1 MKGGGAVAFTREFL
15 EELKLRNNIEEVV
28 GRVVTLKRA
37 GSNLVGNCPFHS
49 ERTPSFTVF
58 PATSSYYCFGCG
70 AGGDVVTFVMQ
81 TENIEYREAI
91 ELLAKRVG
99 IKVEENYDNR
109 RSEQPAV
116 KRERLLEL
124 NKEAARFFYRALLSP
139 QGANARAYLEKRAFN
154 STTVKRFGIGFAP
167 DSGFNQA
174 PLCEHLVSK
183 GFTPLEIRTAFLGGE
198 NKSGRLY
205 DMFRNRL
212 MFPVF
217 DVNGEVVAFSG
228 RRLNEEDERKYIN
241 TSDTPVFKKSRILFG
256 LNIAKNSESGTLI
269 LCEGAPDAIAMHQ
282 SGFDNAVA
290 TLGTAIT
297 PDHARIIARYC
308 RTVYLA
314 YDIDKAGRKATLK
327 GIDLLNQVG
336 VDTKIINLGTE
347 TKDPDEF
354 IKKFGANAFRAKLT
368 GSSGQIDYR
377 IEEIISRFDITVAEE
392 KLRAVAEVTSF
403 ISGLSS
409 RPEREVYAARAA
421 EKLGLTAESLRTEVE
436 RKYKQTDNKA
446 KKEQGKSALREQ
458 SGFGGGANSDKL
470 RFSSEAA
477 HEEAILG
484 LLLIRS
490 DFGPEAVKR
499 LTEDDFATSLNKK
512 IFALFREDF
521 AEGKEILLSKD
532 GILTARE
539 IGALENCRASR
550 LELGDITLTA
560 LNSHISALKELR
572 ERNEYD
578 KKIEEDPLNAL
589 NEYLTKIK
597 NKKSN
602 KQEDNNG

>member
-1 MKGGGAVAFTREFL
+1 MAFTREFL
-15 EELKLRNNIEEVV
+15 EELKLRNNIEEVI

-58 PATSSYYCFGCG
+58 PSTSSYYCFGCG

-91 ELLAKRVG
+91 EFLAKRAG
-99 IKVEENYDNR
+99 IKVEENYESR
-109 RSEQPAV
+109 KPHEPTV
-116 KRERLLEL
+116 KRDRLLEL
-124 NKEAARFFYRALLSP
+124 NREAARFFYKSLLAP
-139 QGANARAYLEKRAFN
+139 EGADARAYLDKRGFN

-167 DSGFNQA
+167 DAPFGRA
-174 PLCEHLVSK
+174 PLCDHLISK
-183 GFTPLEIRTAFLGGE
+183 GFNALEIRTAFLGGE
-198 NKSGRLY
+198 SKKSGKLY

-228 RRLNEEDERKYIN
+228 RRLNENDERKYVN
-241 TSDTPVFKKSRILFG
+241 TSDTPVFKKSRVLFA
-256 LNIAKNSESGTLI
+256 LNFAKNSESGTLI

-282 SGFDNAVA
+282 AGFDNAIA

-297 PDHARIIARYC
+297 PEHARIIARYC

-327 GIDLLNQVG
+327 GIELLNQVG
-336 VDTKIINLGTE
+336 VDTKILNLGTE
-347 TKDPDEF
+347 AKDPDEY
-354 IKKFGANAFRAKLT
+354 IKRFGADSFRAKLT

-377 IEEIISRFDITVAEE
+377 IEEIISRYDVTVAED
-392 KLRAVAEVTSF
+392 KLRAVEEITKF
-403 ISGLSS
+403 IATFAS
-409 RPEREVYAARAA
+409 RPEREVYSARAA
-421 EKLGLTAESLRTEVE
+421 EKLGLTAESIRTEVE
-436 RKYKQTDNKA
+436 RKA
-446 KKEQGKSALREQ
+446 KKQDARVKKEIVNNALREQ
-458 SGFGGGANSDKL
+458 SGFGGSANSDKL
-470 RFSSEAA
+470 RFSSEAS
-477 HEEAILG
+477 HEESILG

-499 LTEDDFATSLNKK
+499 LDENDFATSLNKK
-512 IFALFREDF
+512 IFSLFRDDF
-521 AEGKEILLSKD
+521 SEGREIVLSKD
-532 GILTARE
+532 GVLTAKE

-560 LNSHISALKELR
+560 LNSHITALKELR

-578 KKIEEDPLNAL
+578 KKIEADPLNAL
-589 NEYLTKIK
+589 NEYLAKIK

-602 KQEDNNG
+602 IQEENNG

>member
-1 MKGGGAVAFTREFL
+1 MAFTREFL
-15 EELKLRNNIEEVV
+15 EELKLRNNIEDVI

-81 TENIEYREAI
+81 TENVEYREAI
-91 ELLAKRVG
+91 EFLAKRAG
-99 IKVEENYDNR
+99 IKVEENYEAR
-109 RSEQPAV
+109 KEQGPTV
-116 KRERLLEL
+116 KRDRLLEL
-124 NKEAARFFYRALLSP
+124 NKEAARFFYKSLLSP
-139 QGANARAYLEKRAFN
+139 SGANARAYLETRQFT
-154 STTVKRFGIGFAP
+154 STTIKRFGIGYAP
-167 DSGFNQA
+167 DAPYGKA
-174 PLCEHLVSK
+174 PLCEHLMSL

-198 NKSGRLY
+198 SKKNGKMY

-256 LNIAKNSESGTLI
+256 LNIAKNTESGTLI

-282 SGFDNAVA
+282 AGFDNAIA

-297 PDHARIIARYC
+297 SEHARIIARYC

-336 VDTKIINLGTE
+336 VDTKIINLGNE
-347 TKDPDEF
+347 AKDPDEY
-354 IKKFGANAFRAKLT
+354 IKKFGANSFRAKLT

-377 IEEIISRFDITVAEE
+377 IDEIISRFDITVAEE
-392 KLRAVAEVTSF
+392 KLRAVDEVTSF
-403 ISGLSS
+403 ISTFAS
-409 RPEREVYAARAA
+409 RPEREVYASRAA
-421 EKLGLTAESLRTEVE
+421 EKLGLTFNSLHDEVE
-436 RKYKQTDNKA
+436 RKAKRQESKA
-446 KKEQGKSALREQ
+446 KKTVVNNALREQ
-458 SGFGGGANSDKL
+458 SGFGGSANTDKL
-470 RFSSEAA
+470 RFSSEAS

-490 DFGPEAVKR
+490 DFGPEVVER

-512 IFALFREDF
+512 IFMLFHDEFVEGREVV
-521 AEGKEILLSKD
+521 LSKD
-532 GILTARE
+532 GVLTPKE

-550 LELGDITLTA
+550 LALGDITLTA
-560 LNSHISALKELR
+560 LNSHIDALKSLR
-572 ERNEYD
+572 ERNEYE
-578 KKIEEDPLNAL
+578 KKIEQDPANAL
-589 NEYLTKIK
+589 NEYLNKIK
-597 NKKSN
+597 NKKS
-602 KQEDNNG
+602 KTQEDNNG

>member
-1 MKGGGAVAFTREFL
+1 MAFTREFL

-99 IKVEENYDNR
+99 IKVEENYENR

-116 KRERLLEL
+116 KRDRLLEL

-154 STTVKRFGIGFAP
+154 STTVKRFGIGYAP
-167 DSGFNQA
+167 NSGYNQA
-174 PLCEHLVSK
+174 PLCEHLVAK
-183 GFTPLEIRTAFLGGE
+183 GFTPLEIKTAFLGGE
-198 NKSGRLY
+198 NKNGRLY

-256 LNIAKNSESGTLI
+256 LNIAKNTESGTLI

-282 SGFDNAVA
+282 AGFDNAIA

-347 TKDPDEF
+347 AKDPDEF
-354 IKKFGANAFRAKLT
+354 IKKFGTNAFKAKLT

-377 IEEIISRFDITVAEE
+377 IEEIISRFDISVAEE
-392 KLRAVAEVTSF
+392 KLRAVAEITSF
-403 ISGLSS
+403 IAELAS
-409 RPEREVYAARAA
+409 RPEREVYASRAA

-436 RKYKQTDNKA
+436 SKYKRRDNKA
-446 KKEQGKSALREQ
+446 KKEQVRNALREQ

-484 LLLIRS
+484 LLLIRN
-490 DFGPEAVKR
+490 DFGPEAVKS
-499 LTEDDFATSLNKK
+499 LSEEDFATALNKK
-512 IFALFREDF
+512 IFSLFKEDF
-521 AEGKEILLSKD
+521 AEGREIVLSKD
-532 GILTARE
+532 GVLTARE

-550 LELGDITLTA
+550 LELGDITQTA
-560 LNSHISALKELR
+560 LTSHIAALKELR

-589 NEYLTKIK
+589 NEYLSKIK

>member
-1 MKGGGAVAFTREFL
+1 MAFTREFL
-15 EELKLRNNIEEVV
+15 EELKLRNNIEEVI

-81 TENIEYREAI
+81 TENIEYPEAI
-91 ELLAKRVG
+91 EFLAKRVG
-99 IKVEENYDNR
+99 IKVEENYENR
-109 RSEQPAV
+109 KSSEPTV
-116 KRERLLEL
+116 KRDRLLEL
-124 NKEAARFFYRALLSP
+124 NREAARFFYKSILAP
-139 QGANARAYLEKRAFN
+139 EGAIARAYLEKRGFN
-154 STTVKRFGIGFAP
+154 STTVKRFGIGYAP
-167 DSGFNQA
+167 NSPYGKA
-174 PLCEHLVSK
+174 ALSEHLMSK
-183 GFTPLEIRTAFLGGE
+183 GFTPFEIQTAFLGGTSK
-198 NKSGRLY
+198 KSGKLY

-241 TSDTPVFKKSRILFG
+241 TSDTPVFKKSRVLFG
-256 LNIAKNSESGTLI
+256 LNFAKNSESGTLI
-269 LCEGAPDAIAMHQ
+269 LCEGSPDAIAMHQ
-282 SGFDNAVA
+282 AGFDNAIA

-297 PDHARIIARYC
+297 PEHARIIARYC

-327 GIDLLNQVG
+327 GIELLNQVG

-347 TKDPDEF
+347 AKDPDEF
-354 IKKFGANAFRAKLT
+354 IKKFGADAFKAKLN

-377 IEEIISRFDITVAEE
+377 IEEIISRFDISIAEE
-392 KLRAVAEVTSF
+392 KLRAVEEITKF
-403 ISGLSS
+403 IATFAS
-409 RPEREVYAARAA
+409 RPEREVYATRAA
-421 EKLGLTAESLRTEVE
+421 EKLKLTPESIRTEVE
-436 RKYKQTDNKA
+436 RKAKRQDSKIKKA
-446 KKEQGKSALREQ
+446 IVNDALREQ
-458 SGFGGGANSDKL
+458 SGFGGSANTDKL
-470 RFSSEAA
+470 RFSSEAS

-490 DFGPEAVKR
+490 DFGKEAVKS
-499 LTEDDFATSLNKK
+499 LTEDDFATALNKK
-512 IFALFREDF
+512 IFALFKDDF
-521 AEGKEILLSKD
+521 AEGREIVLSKD
-532 GILTARE
+532 GALTARE

-550 LELGDITLTA
+550 LALGDITLNA
-560 LNSHISALKELR
+560 LNSHISALKSLR
-572 ERNEYD
+572 ERSEYD
-578 KKIEEDPLNAL
+578 KKIEADPASAL
-589 NEYLTKIK
+589 SEYLNKVK

-602 KQEDNNG
+602 VQEDNNG

>member
-1 MKGGGAVAFTREFL
+1 MAFTREFL

-99 IKVEENYDNR
+99 IKVEENYENR

-116 KRERLLEL
+116 KRDRLLEL

-154 STTVKRFGIGFAP
+154 STTVKRFGIGYAP
-167 DSGFNQA
+167 NSGYNQA
-174 PLCEHLVSK
+174 PLCEHLVAK
-183 GFTPLEIRTAFLGGE
+183 GFTPLEIKTAFLGGE
-198 NKSGRLY
+198 NKNGRLY

-256 LNIAKNSESGTLI
+256 LNIAKNTESGTLI

-282 SGFDNAVA
+282 AGFDNAIA

-347 TKDPDEF
+347 AKDPDEF
-354 IKKFGANAFRAKLT
+354 IKKFGTNAFKAKLT

-377 IEEIISRFDITVAEE
+377 IEEIISRFDISVAEE
-392 KLRAVAEVTSF
+392 KLRAVAEITSF
-403 ISGLSS
+403 IAELAS
-409 RPEREVYAARAA
+409 RPEREVYASRAA

-436 RKYKQTDNKA
+436 SKYKRRDNKA
-446 KKEQGKSALREQ
+446 KKEQVRNALREQ

-490 DFGPEAVKR
+490 DFGPEAVNS
-499 LTEDDFATSLNKK
+499 LSEEDFATALNKK
-512 IFALFREDF
+512 IFSLFKEDF
-521 AEGKEILLSKD
+521 AEGREIVLSKD
-532 GILTARE
+532 GVLTARE

-550 LELGDITLTA
+550 LELGDITQTA
-560 LNSHISALKELR
+560 LTSHIAALKELR

-589 NEYLTKIK
+589 NEYLSKIK

>member
-1 MKGGGAVAFTREFL
+1 MAFTREFL
-15 EELKLRNNIEEVV
+15 EELKLRNNIEEVI

-58 PATSSYYCFGCG
+58 PSTSSYYCFGCG

-91 ELLAKRVG
+91 EFLAKRAG
-99 IKVEENYDNR
+99 IKVEENYESR
-109 RSEQPAV
+109 KPHEPTV
-116 KRERLLEL
+116 KRDRLLEL
-124 NKEAARFFYRALLSP
+124 NREAARFFYKSLLAP
-139 QGANARAYLEKRAFN
+139 EGADARAYLDKRGFN

-167 DSGFNQA
+167 DAPFGRA
-174 PLCEHLVSK
+174 PLCDYLVSK
-183 GFTPLEIRTAFLGGE
+183 GFNALEIRTAFLGGE
-198 NKSGRLY
+198 SKKNGKLY

-217 DVNGEVVAFSG
+217 DVDGEVVAFSG
-228 RRLNEEDERKYIN
+228 RRLNENDERKYVN
-241 TSDTPVFKKSRILFG
+241 TSDTPVFKKSRVLFA
-256 LNIAKNSESGTLI
+256 LNFAKNSESGTLI

-282 SGFDNAVA
+282 AGFDNAIA

-297 PDHARIIARYC
+297 PEHARIIARYC

-327 GIDLLNQVG
+327 GIELLNQVG
-336 VDTKIINLGTE
+336 VDTKILNLGTE
-347 TKDPDEF
+347 AKDPDEY
-354 IKKFGANAFRAKLT
+354 IKRFGADSFRAKLT

-377 IEEIISRFDITVAEE
+377 IDEIISRYDVTVAED
-392 KLRAVAEVTSF
+392 KLRAVEEITKF
-403 ISGLSS
+403 IATFAS

-421 EKLGLTAESLRTEVE
+421 EKLKLTAESIRTEVE
-436 RKYKQTDNKA
+436 RKAKRQDA
-446 KKEQGKSALREQ
+446 RIKKEIVNNALREQ
-458 SGFGGGANSDKL
+458 SGFGGSANSDKL
-470 RFSSEAA
+470 RFSSEAS
-477 HEEAILG
+477 HEESILG

-499 LTEDDFATSLNKK
+499 LDENDFATALNKK
-512 IFALFREDF
+512 IFSLFREDF
-521 AEGKEILLSKD
+521 SEGREIVLSKD
-532 GILTARE
+532 GVLTAKE

-560 LNSHISALKELR
+560 LNSHITALKELR

-578 KKIEEDPLNAL
+578 KKIEADPLNAL
-589 NEYLTKIK
+589 NEYLAKIK

-602 KQEDNNG
+602 IQEENNG

>member
-99 IKVEENYDNR
+99 IRVEENYDNR

-167 DSGFNQA
+167 NSGFNQA

-282 SGFDNAVA
+282 AGFDNAVA

-490 DFGPEAVKR
+490 DFGPEAVSR
-499 LTEDDFATSLNKK
+499 LTEDDFATALNKK
-512 IFALFREDF
+512 IFTLFRDDF
-521 AEGKEILLSKD
+521 ANGNEILLSKD
-532 GILTARE
+532 GVLTARE
-539 IGALENCRASR
+539 IGALESCRASR
-550 LELGDITLTA
+550 LALGDITLTA
-560 LNSHISALKELR
+560 LLSHISALKELR

-578 KKIEEDPLNAL
+578 KKIESDPLNAL
-589 NEYLTKIK
+589 NEYLTRIK
-597 NKKSN
+597 SKKSN

>member
-1 MKGGGAVAFTREFL
+1 MAFTREFL

-99 IKVEENYDNR
+99 IKVEENYENR

-116 KRERLLEL
+116 KRDRLLEL

-154 STTVKRFGIGFAP
+154 STTVKRFGIGYAP
-167 DSGFNQA
+167 NSGYNQA
-174 PLCEHLVSK
+174 PLCEHLVAK
-183 GFTPLEIRTAFLGGE
+183 GFTPLEIKTAFLGGE
-198 NKSGRLY
+198 NKNGRLY

-256 LNIAKNSESGTLI
+256 LNIAKNTESGTLI

-282 SGFDNAVA
+282 AGFDNAIA

-347 TKDPDEF
+347 AKDPDEF
-354 IKKFGANAFRAKLT
+354 IKKFGTNAFKAKLT

-377 IEEIISRFDITVAEE
+377 IEEIISRFDISVAEE
-392 KLRAVAEVTSF
+392 KLRAVAEITSF
-403 ISGLSS
+403 IAELAS
-409 RPEREVYAARAA
+409 RPEREVYASRAA

-436 RKYKQTDNKA
+436 SKYKRRDNKA
-446 KKEQGKSALREQ
+446 KKEQVRNALREQ

-490 DFGPEAVKR
+490 DFGPEAVKS
-499 LTEDDFATSLNKK
+499 LSEEDFATALNKK
-512 IFALFREDF
+512 IFSLFKEDF
-521 AEGKEILLSKD
+521 AEGREIVLSKD
-532 GILTARE
+532 GVLTARE

-550 LELGDITLTA
+550 LELGDITQTA
-560 LNSHISALKELR
+560 LTSHIAALKELR

-589 NEYLTKIK
+589 NEYLSKIK

>member
-1 MKGGGAVAFTREFL
+1 MAFTREFL

-282 SGFDNAVA
+282 AGFDNAVA

-490 DFGPEAVKR
+490 DFGPEAVKH

-560 LNSHISALKELR
+560 LNSHINALKELR

>member
-1 MKGGGAVAFTREFL
+1 MAFTREFL
-15 EELKLRNNIEEVV
+15 EELKLRNNLEEVV
-28 GRVVTLKRA
+28 GRIVNLKRA

-91 ELLAKRVG
+91 EFLAKRAG
-99 IKVEENYDNR
+99 IKVEKNYENR
-109 RSEQPAV
+109 KLPEQTV
-116 KRERLLEL
+116 KRDRLLEM
-124 NKEAARFFYRALLSP
+124 NREAARFFYKALLAP
-139 QGANARAYLEKRAFN
+139 EGAGARAYLEKRQFN
-154 STTVKRFGIGFAP
+154 SATVKRFGIGFAP
-167 DSGFNQA
+167 SAPYGKA
-174 PLCEHLVSK
+174 PLCDHLLSK
-183 GFTPLEIRTAFLGGE
+183 GFTPLEIKAGFLGGE
-198 NKSGRLY
+198 SKKNEGKNSGRMY

-241 TSDTPVFKKSRILFG
+241 TSDTLVFKKSRVLFG
-256 LNIAKNSESGTLI
+256 LNFAKNTQSGTLI
-269 LCEGAPDAIAMHQ
+269 LCEGSPDAIAMHQ
-282 SGFDNAVA
+282 AGFDNAIA

-297 PDHARIIARYC
+297 PEHARIIARYC

-347 TKDPDEF
+347 VKDPDEF
-354 IKKFGANAFRAKLT
+354 IKKFGADAFRSKLT

-377 IEEIISRFDITVAEE
+377 IDEIISRFDITVAEE
-392 KLRAVAEVTSF
+392 KLRAADELTSF
-403 ISGLSS
+403 ISGFAS
-409 RPEREVYAARAA
+409 RPEREVYASRAA
-421 EKLGLTAESLRTEVE
+421 EKLSLTAESLRTEVE
-436 RKYKQTDNKA
+436 RKAKRNDVKA
-446 KKEQGKSALREQ
+446 KRAVVNNALREQ
-458 SGFGGGANSDKL
+458 SGFGGSANGDKL

-490 DFGPEAVKR
+490 DFGKEAVKR
-499 LTEDDFATSLNKK
+499 LTENDFATALNKK
-512 IFALFREDF
+512 IFKLFCDDF
-521 AEGKEILLSKD
+521 AEGREIVLSKD
-532 GILTARE
+532 GVLSARE

-550 LELGDITLTA
+550 LALGDITLTA
-560 LNSHISALKELR
+560 LNSHISALKALR

-578 KKIEEDPLNAL
+578 KKIEEDPAAAL
-589 NEYLTKIK
+589 REYLNIKK

-602 KQEDNNG
+602 TQEDNNG

>member
-1 MKGGGAVAFTREFL
+1 MAFTREFL
-15 EELKLRNNIEEVV
+15 EELKLRNNIEEVI

-81 TENIEYREAI
+81 TENIEYPEAI
-91 ELLAKRVG
+91 EFLAKRAG
-99 IKVEENYDNR
+99 IKVEETYDNR
-109 RSEQPAV
+109 KVQEPTV
-116 KRERLLEL
+116 KRDRMLEL
-124 NKEAARFFYRALLSP
+124 NKEAARFFYKSLISP
-139 QGANARAYLEKRAFN
+139 SGANARAYLEKRQFS
-154 STTVKRFGIGFAP
+154 STTVKRFGIGYAP
-167 DSGFNQA
+167 DAPFGKA
-174 PLCEHLVSK
+174 PLCEHLMSL
-183 GFTPLEIRTAFLGGE
+183 GYTPFEIRSAFLGGE
-198 NKSGRLY
+198 SKKNGRMY

-256 LNIAKNSESGTLI
+256 LNIAKNTESGTLI

-282 SGFDNAVA
+282 AGFDNAIA

-297 PDHARIIARYC
+297 PEHARIIARYC

-336 VDTKIINLGTE
+336 VDTKIINLGNE
-347 TKDPDEF
+347 AKDPDEY
-354 IKKFGANAFRAKLT
+354 IKKFGANSFRAKLT

-377 IEEIISRFDITVAEE
+377 IGEIISRFDITVAEE
-392 KLRAVAEVTSF
+392 KLRAVDEVTTF
-403 ISGLSS
+403 IATLAS
-409 RPEREVYAARAA
+409 RPEREVYASRAA
-421 EKLGLTAESLRTEVE
+421 EKLGLTFQSLHAEVE
-436 RKYKQTDNKA
+436 RKAKRQDAKA
-446 KKEQGKSALREQ
+446 KKTVVSNALREQ
-458 SGFGGGANSDKL
+458 SGFGGSANVDKL
-470 RFSSEAA
+470 RFSSEAS
-477 HEEAILG
+477 HEESILG

-499 LTEDDFATSLNKK
+499 LNKDDFATALNKK
-512 IFALFREDF
+512 IFSLFYDEFSEGREVV
-521 AEGKEILLSKD
+521 LSKD
-532 GILTARE
+532 GVLTPKE

-550 LELGDITLTA
+550 LALGDITISA
-560 LNSHISALKELR
+560 LNSHIDALKSLR

-578 KKIEEDPLNAL
+578 KKIEQDPANAL
-589 NEYLTKIK
+589 NEYLNKIK
-597 NKKSN
+597 NKKS
-602 KQEDNNG
+602 KIQEDSNG

>member
-1 MKGGGAVAFTREFL
+1 MAFTREFL
-15 EELKLRNNIEEVV
+15 EELKARNNIEEVI
-28 GRVVTLKRA
+28 GRVVNLKRA

-91 ELLAKRVG
+91 EFLAKRAG
-99 IKVEENYDNR
+99 IKVEDNYENR
-109 RSEQPAV
+109 QSHEPTV
-116 KRERLLEL
+116 KRDRMYEL
-124 NKEAARFFYRALLSP
+124 NKEAARFFYKSLLSP
-139 QGANARAYLEKRAFN
+139 AGVVARQYLEKRQF
-154 STTVKRFGIGFAP
+154 SSVTVKRFGIGFAP
-167 DSGFNQA
+167 DAPFGKA
-174 PLCEHLVSK
+174 PLCEHLMSL
-183 GFTPLEIRTAFLGGE
+183 GFTPFEIRTAFLGGE
-198 NKSGRLY
+198 SQKNGRMY

-217 DVNGEVVAFSG
+217 DTNGEVVAFSG
-228 RRLNEEDERKYIN
+228 RRLNEQDERKYIN

-256 LNIAKNSESGTLI
+256 LNIAKNTGSGNLI

-282 SGFDNAVA
+282 AGFDNAIA

-297 PDHARIIARYC
+297 PEHARIIAKYC

-347 TKDPDEF
+347 AKDPDEY
-354 IKKFGANAFRAKLT
+354 IKKFGANSFKAKLT

-377 IEEIISRFDITVAEE
+377 IDEIISRFDVSVAED
-392 KLRAVAEVTSF
+392 KLRAVDEITSF
-403 ISGLSS
+403 IATLAS
-409 RPEREVYAARAA
+409 RPEREVYASRAA
-421 EKLGLTAESLRTEVE
+421 EKIGLTFQSLHDEVE
-436 RKYKQTDNKA
+436 RKAKRQDAKSKKA
-446 KKEQGKSALREQ
+446 VVNNALREQ
-458 SGFGGGANSDKL
+458 SGFGGSANSDKL
-470 RFSSEAA
+470 RFSSEAS
-477 HEEAILG
+477 HEESILG

-499 LTEDDFATSLNKK
+499 LNENDFATALNKK
-512 IFALFREDF
+512 IFALFYDDFKEGRE
-521 AEGKEILLSKD
+521 ITLSKD
-532 GILTARE
+532 GVLTPRE

-550 LELGDITLTA
+550 LALGDITIDA
-560 LNSHISALKELR
+560 LNSHIDALKTLR
-572 ERNEYD
+572 ERSEYD
-578 KKIEEDPLNAL
+578 RKIEEDPASAL
-589 NEYLTKIK
+589 NEYLNKIK
-597 NKKSN
+597 NKKS
-602 KQEDNNG
+602 KIQEEQNG

>member
-1 MKGGGAVAFTREFL
+1 MAFTREFL

-99 IKVEENYDNR
+99 IKVEENYENR

-116 KRERLLEL
+116 KRDRLLEL

-154 STTVKRFGIGFAP
+154 STTVKRFGIGYAP
-167 DSGFNQA
+167 NSGYNQA
-174 PLCEHLVSK
+174 PLCEHLVAK
-183 GFTPLEIRTAFLGGE
+183 GFTPLEIKTAFLGGE
-198 NKSGRLY
+198 NKNGRLY

-256 LNIAKNSESGTLI
+256 LNIAKNTESGTLI

-282 SGFDNAVA
+282 AGFDNAIA

-336 VDTKIINLGTE
+336 VDIKIINLGTE
-347 TKDPDEF
+347 AKDPDEF
-354 IKKFGANAFRAKLT
+354 IKKFGTNAFKAKLT

-377 IEEIISRFDITVAEE
+377 IEEIISRFDISVAEE
-392 KLRAVAEVTSF
+392 KLRAVAEITSF
-403 ISGLSS
+403 IAELAS
-409 RPEREVYAARAA
+409 RPEREVYASRAA

-436 RKYKQTDNKA
+436 SKYKRRDNKA
-446 KKEQGKSALREQ
+446 KKEQVRNALREQ

-490 DFGPEAVKR
+490 DFGPEAVKS
-499 LTEDDFATSLNKK
+499 LSEEDFATALNKK
-512 IFALFREDF
+512 IFSLFKEDF
-521 AEGKEILLSKD
+521 AEGREIVLSKD
-532 GILTARE
+532 GVLTARE

-550 LELGDITLTA
+550 LELGDITQTA
-560 LNSHISALKELR
+560 LTSHIAALKELR

-589 NEYLTKIK
+589 NEYLSKIK

>member
-1 MKGGGAVAFTREFL
+1 MAFTREFL
-15 EELKLRNNIEEVV
+15 EELKLRNNIEDVI
-28 GRVVTLKRA
+28 GRVVNLKRA

-81 TENIEYREAI
+81 TENIEYPEAI
-91 ELLAKRVG
+91 EFLAKRAG
-99 IKVEENYDNR
+99 IKVEENYESR
-109 RSEQPAV
+109 KTQEPTV
-116 KRERLLEL
+116 KRDRLFAL
-124 NKEAARFFYRALLSP
+124 NKEAARFFYKSLLSSS
-139 QGANARAYLEKRAFN
+139 GANARAYLEKRQFA
-154 STTVKRFGIGFAP
+154 STTVKRFGIGYAP
-167 DSGFNQA
+167 DAPYGKA
-174 PLCEHLVSK
+174 PLCDHLMSL
-183 GFTPLEIRTAFLGGE
+183 GYTPFEIRSAFLGGE
-198 NKSGRLY
+198 SKKNGRMY

-256 LNIAKNSESGTLI
+256 LNIAKNTESGTLI

-282 SGFDNAVA
+282 AGFDNAIA

-297 PDHARIIARYC
+297 SEHARIIARYC

-336 VDTKIINLGTE
+336 VDTKIINLGNE
-347 TKDPDEF
+347 AKDPDEY
-354 IKKFGANAFRAKLT
+354 IKKFGANSFRAKLT

-392 KLRAVAEVTSF
+392 KLRAVDEVTTF
-403 ISGLSS
+403 ISALAS
-409 RPEREVYAARAA
+409 RPEREVYASRAA
-421 EKLGLTAESLRTEVE
+421 EKLGLTFQSLHAEVE
-436 RKYKQTDNKA
+436 RKAKRQDTKA
-446 KKEQGKSALREQ
+446 KKAVVNNALREQ
-458 SGFGGGANSDKL
+458 SGFGGSANVDKL
-470 RFSSEAA
+470 RFSSEAS
-477 HEEAILG
+477 HEESILG

-499 LTEDDFATSLNKK
+499 ITEDDFATALNKK
-512 IFALFREDF
+512 IFKLFYDEF
-521 AEGKEILLSKD
+521 SNGQEVVLSKD
-532 GILTARE
+532 GVLTPKE

-550 LELGDITLTA
+550 LALGDITVNA
-560 LNSHISALKELR
+560 LNSHIDALKSLR

-578 KKIEEDPLNAL
+578 KKIEQDPANAL
-589 NEYLTKIK
+589 NEYLNKIK
-597 NKKSN
+597 NKKS
-602 KQEDNNG
+602 KIQEDSNG

>member
-1 MKGGGAVAFTREFL
+1 MAFTREFL
-15 EELKLRNNIEEVV
+15 EELKLRNNIEEVI

-81 TENIEYREAI
+81 TENIEYPEAI
-91 ELLAKRVG
+91 EFLAKRAG
-99 IKVEENYDNR
+99 IKVEENYEAR
-109 RSEQPAV
+109 KEQVPTV
-116 KRERLLEL
+116 KRDRMFEL
-124 NKEAARFFYRALLSP
+124 NKEAARFFYKSLLAPS
-139 QGANARAYLEKRAFN
+139 GANARAYLEQRQFT
-154 STTVKRFGIGFAP
+154 STTIKRFGIGYAP
-167 DSGFNQA
+167 DAPYGKA
-174 PLCEHLVSK
+174 PLCDHLMSL
-183 GFTPLEIRTAFLGGE
+183 GFTPFEISSAFLGGE
-198 NKSGRLY
+198 SKKNGRMY

-256 LNIAKNSESGTLI
+256 LNIAKNTDSGTLI

-282 SGFDNAVA
+282 AGFDNAIA

-297 PDHARIIARYC
+297 SEHARIIARYC

-314 YDIDKAGRKATLK
+314 YDIDKAGRRATLK

-336 VDTKIINLGTE
+336 VDTKIINLGNE
-347 TKDPDEF
+347 AKDPDEY
-354 IKKFGANAFRAKLT
+354 IKKFGANSFRAKLT

-377 IEEIISRFDITVAEE
+377 IDEIISRFDVTVAED
-392 KLRAVAEVTSF
+392 KLRAVDEITSF
-403 ISGLSS
+403 ISTFAS
-409 RPEREVYAARAA
+409 RPEREVYASRAA
-421 EKLGLTAESLRTEVE
+421 EKLGLTFTSMHEEVE
-436 RKYKQTDNKA
+436 RKAKRQESKA
-446 KKEQGKSALREQ
+446 KKTVVNNALREQ
-458 SGFGGGANSDKL
+458 SGFGGSANTDKL
-470 RFSSEAA
+470 RFSSEAS

-512 IFALFREDF
+512 IFTLFHDEFVEGREV
-521 AEGKEILLSKD
+521 LLSKD
-532 GILTARE
+532 GVLTPRE

-550 LELGDITLTA
+550 LALGDITLTA
-560 LNSHISALKELR
+560 LNSHIDALKTLR
-572 ERNEYD
+572 ERNDYD
-578 KKIEEDPLNAL
+578 KKIEQDPASAL
-589 NEYLTKIK
+589 NEYLNKIK
-597 NKKSN
+597 NKKSK